1 MMDLNEQILEELKAI
16 RKLLTVFSQ
25 DKLDSFHASIKEKY
39 LKSPQRQ
46 QMYDLFD
53 GTKSLKEIAEL
64 VGVTSEGVRQ
74 FSLQLEQA
82 GLVEQVTI
90 NGRQKNPKRI
100 F

>member
-1 MMDLNEQILEELKAI
+1 MDINEQILEELKAI

-25 DKLDSFHASIKEKY
+25 DKLTEFQETIRTKY
-39 LKSPQRQ
+39 LTTPQRQ

-53 GTKSLKEIAEL
+53 GTLSQKEIAAKI
-64 VGVTSEGVRQ
+64 GVSSEGVRQ
-74 FSLQLEQA
+74 LVVALEQA
-82 GLVEQVTI
+82 GVVEQVTI

>member
-1 MMDLNEQILEELKAI
+1 MDINEQILEELKAI

-25 DKLDSFHASIKEKY
+25 DKLAAFQENIRATY
-39 LKSPQRQ
+39 LTTPQRQ

-53 GTKSLKEIAEL
+53 GTLSQKEIATK
-64 VGVTSEGVRQ
+64 VGVSSEGVRQ
-74 FSLQLEQA
+74 LVVALEQT
-82 GLVEQVTI
+82 GLVEQVAI

>member
-1 MMDLNEQILEELKAI
+1 MDINEQILEELKAI
-16 RKLLTVFSQ
+16 RKLLTIFSQ

-46 QMYDLFD
+46 QMYELFD
-53 GTKSLKEIAEL
+53 GTKSLKEIAEIVKVTPQA
-64 VGVTSEGVRQ
+64 VGQ

-82 GLVEQVTI
+82 GLIEQVTI